1 MKIHNGVLVM
11 AVVLSGCA
19 FASAPASQAE
29 KEVGPS
35 ICGLAKQ
42 NLLHDGAI
50 TRVTAT
56 YKTDKSHYSY
66 LIDSG
71 CGKSGVLN
79 VGNLDPVLN
88 ESVKDFYDSGDRRCA
103 KEGTPY
109 ICVITAKVDADIK
122 IIRGEDGKI
131 AAELLKIHKFSFE

>member
-1 MKIHNGVLVM
+1 MKIHNGVLVV
-11 AVVLSGCA
+11 AVALSSCA
-19 FASAPASQAE
+19 STSAPASQVE
-29 KEVGPS
+29 KEKGLS

-42 NLLHDGAI
+42 NLLRDGAVARI
-50 TRVTAT
+50 TAT

-66 LIDSG
+66 LADSG

-79 VGNLDPVLN
+79 VGNLDPVSE

-109 ICVITAKVDADIK
+109 ICVITATVDADIK
-122 IIRGEDGKI
+122 IIRGEDGGI
-131 AAELLKIHKFSFE
+131 EAELLKVYKFSFD